1 MKLKS
6 FQLEK
11 TLSSL
16 KGILIYGT
24 DTGAVAQS
32 AQTVLKKLGVL
43 GDEFAIIKIDSDTL
57 KETPTAFADELNA
70 IGLFSSSRVIWFK
83 NPTDTFIK
91 EAEEFI
97 DTYNGNTFVLMTS
110 DSLNTK
116 SKLVKAFD
124 NAPTVG
130 SLGCYPLNAT
140 DIRSLVQSTL
150 SEAHLTI
157 SPDALSLLCSYLE
170 TDRGI
175 ISGELEKLILYMGD
189 NVAISVQDITNAV
202 GNGSSVT
209 IDDLIYAVFGGKHVQ
224 VQHIFELLLAEGIQA
239 VQITRSFI
247 LKVNT
252 LLLILSKI
260 KQGNTPEM
268 AIKSTPPFIP
278 FKYESI
284 WRSVVTRWSEKDAKK
299 ALSLLLEAE
308 RDCKTGLPAEVI
320 CNRAL
325 TSLTN
330 AGKKLLR

>member
-1 MKLKS
+1 MKLKN

-24 DTGAVAQS
+24 DTGAVSQT
-32 AQTVLKKLGVL
+32 AQTVLKKLGVF
-43 GDEFAIIKIDSDTL
+43 GDDFAVVKMDSDTL

-70 IGLFSSSRVIWFK
+70 IGLFSSSRVLWFK
-83 NPTDTFIK
+83 NPTDSFVK
-91 EAEEFI
+91 EAEDFI
-97 DTYNGNTFVLMTS
+97 DTYNGDTFVLMTS

-124 NAPTVG
+124 GGANVG
-130 SLGCYPLNAT
+130 SLGCYPLNAG
-140 DIRSLVQSTL
+140 DIRTLVQTTL
-150 SEAHLTI
+150 SEARLTI
-157 SPDALSLLCSYLE
+157 SSDALSLLCSYLE

-175 ISGELEKLILYMGD
+175 ITGELEKLILYMGD
-189 NVAISVQDITNAV
+189 KTIVSAQDIINAV
-202 GNGSSVT
+202 GNGSSVSM
-209 IDDLIYAVFGGKHVQ
+209 DDLIYAVFGGKHLEVQ
-224 VQHIFELLLAEGIQA
+224 RIFELMLAEGNQV
-239 VQITRSFI
+239 VQITRAFI
-247 LKVNT
+247 LKINT
-252 LLLILSKI
+252 LLVVLSKI
-260 KQGNTPEM
+260 RQGATPES

-278 FKYESI
+278 FKYEGV

-299 ALSLLLEAE
+299 VLSLLLEAE

-330 AGKKLLR
+330 TGKKLIR